1 MSLQSKAGT
10 EVSQISYPLIGFIIP
25 LPSFTCHSLLFH
37 YYYWEALRHCEIIL
51 TRTQETKSFPGGS
64 DSKES
69 VCNAGEPGLIPGLG
83 RYRGEE
89 NGYRLQYSCLK
100 HSTDREAG
108 GLQFMG
114 SKWAGHYWATN
125 TFTGGLGASPY
136 STSDSLWDP
145 RQILFLSTVSFFFWI
160 KLRYWIRLS
169 YSHTNDHNAHHFSY
183 PTTYTFS

>member
-69 VCNAGEPGLIPGLG
+69 VCNAGEPGLIPGLE
-83 RYRGEE
+83 RSPEE
-89 NGYRLQYSCLK
+89 GNSNPLRYSCLGK
-100 HSTDREAG
+100 SYGHRSLVGFVRGVTKNQAGLSMDASLSIQPSIYPSTC
-108 GLQFMG
+108 LFIYHL
-114 SKWAGHYWATN
+114 SIYLPIH
-125 TFTGGLGASPY
+125 P
-136 STSDSLWDP
+136 STCSSS
-145 RQILFLSTVSFFFWI
+145 RCYYT
-160 KLRYWIRLS
+160 
-169 YSHTNDHNAHHFSY
+169 
-183 PTTYTFS
+183 PTHPAIH